1 MHTLLRKRILLP
13 LLALVAFTGC
23 ITIEENYT
31 FKKDGSGTME
41 YVVDMSAIGD
51 MMKAFEDMDKS
62 GAAKDAGDMGSMD
75 LKEEIA
81 ALKQV
86 PGIKKVKVN
95 DKEKFVQRLKFSFA
109 DLNALNAALNVL
121 MKDST
126 NAAHTFFAWEGNTL
140 VRTNNEHARQI
151 GLGMGKEED
160 PNDTTDMTQF
170 LESMKYKYSFNF
182 PDAIQNTEAA
192 ETMLRENPD
201 TRTVKLN
208 TDFSAIAQDPK
219 ALDLRIEVK
228 KP

>member
-1 MHTLLRKRILLP
+1 
-13 LLALVAFTGC
+13 
-23 ITIEENYT
+23 
-31 FKKDGSGTME
+31 
-41 YVVDMSAIGD
+41 
-51 MMKAFEDMDKS
+51 MDKS
-62 GAAKDAGDMGSMD
+62 GAAKDAGDMGTMD